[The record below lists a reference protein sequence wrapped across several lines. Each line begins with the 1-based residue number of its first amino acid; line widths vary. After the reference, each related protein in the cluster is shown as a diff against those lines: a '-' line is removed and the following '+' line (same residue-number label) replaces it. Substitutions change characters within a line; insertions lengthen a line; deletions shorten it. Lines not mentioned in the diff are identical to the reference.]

1 MKRKRGRPHRTRIQL
16 QPATLSAI
24 RESGFF
30 AHDDEAGWLQTGHVF
45 GTELSPHLVA
55 LIVELHSLENVYLQP
70 QLDKDQ
76 TAEVVHYFAKI
87 QSRAKDALSKAES
100 MNDPNFSVSLR
111 IITEAIQDPPTL
123 KLWREVSAI
132 ANVARSMIATS
143 GGHVTDYLDE
153 IVTRVQL
160 GSTDTGDVRKQ
171 VEGRGVHSDR
181 DRIRNLLKRLKF
193 IER

>member
-30 AHDDEAGWLQTGHVF
+30 AYDDEAGWLQTGHVF
-45 GTELSPHLVA
+45 GTELSPDLVA
-55 LIVELHSLENVYLQP
+55 LIVGLHSLENVYLQP

-87 QSRAKDALSKAES
+87 QSRAKHALSKAES
-100 MNDPNFSVSLR
+100 INDPNFSVSLR
-111 IITEAIQDPPTL
+111 IITEAIQYPPTL

-132 ANVARSMIATS
+132 ANVARHMIATS

-153 IVTRVQL
+153 ISTRVQL

-193 IER
+193 IKR